1 MKKKQ
6 VQELH
11 LKTVAELMSLA
22 AGIKHD
28 VVKMQLEMSQKK
40 VKNVNELRT
49 KMKER
54 ARFLT
59 IAHAKRGA
67 EKK

>member
-11 LKTVAELMSLA
+11 LKTKDELVALERSLRQEISKLQIDM
-22 AGIKHD
+22 G
-28 VVKMQLEMSQKK
+28 QKK
-40 VKNVNELRT
+40 VKNTNELRT

-54 ARFLT
+54 ARLLT
-59 IAHAKRGA
+59 LAHAKT
-67 EKK
+67 K